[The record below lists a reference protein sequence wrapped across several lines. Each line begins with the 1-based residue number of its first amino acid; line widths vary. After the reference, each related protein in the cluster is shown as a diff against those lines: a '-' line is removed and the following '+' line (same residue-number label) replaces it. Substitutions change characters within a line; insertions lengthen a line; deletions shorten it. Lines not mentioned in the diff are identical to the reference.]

1 MGKELEILQQIHSNE
16 YVTQRDLANTV
27 GISIGAVNLLIKKM
41 LTTGL
46 IKMEKLNA
54 RTMRYILTP
63 EGMAEKTAKTYQ
75 YMVRSYN
82 NILQMQRAVISI
94 LEEQSVN
101 DIKKIYLFGED
112 DEVYKVIQM
121 VFNDKTI
128 NKNIKYEKIEN
139 LKYIIIDKNSLVLV
153 WNNYLEKIA
162 VLQNMNVINVL
173 KNII

>member
-75 YMVRSYN
+75 YIVRSYN

-121 VFNDKTI
+121 VFNDKSICQNI
-128 NKNIKYEKIEN
+128 NYKRINNIENIKQNKCVT
-139 LKYIIIDKNSLVLV
+139 VLV
-153 WNNYLEKIA
+153 WDTEKEEILSRNNIR
-162 VLQNMNVINVL
+162 NINIL
-173 KNII
+173 KQMI

>member
-75 YMVRSYN
+75 YIVRSYN

-128 NKNIKYEKIEN
+128 CQNINYKKIDTLEDITI
-139 LKYIIIDKNSLVLV
+139 YKNSLILV
-153 WNNYLEKIA
+153 WDTEKEEMLNKNGI
-162 VLQNMNVINVL
+162 
-173 KNII
+173 KNINILKHMI

>member
-16 YVTQRDLANTV
+16 YITQRDLANTV

-82 NILQMQRAVISI
+82 NILQMQRSIISI
-94 LEEQSVN
+94 LEEQSISG
-101 DIKKIYLFGED
+101 IKKIYLFGED

-128 NKNIKYEKIEN
+128 CKNINYKRINNIEDIVQN
-139 LKYIIIDKNSLVLV
+139 KKAIVLV
-153 WNNYLEKIA
+153 WDTQKEEMLNKNSI
-162 VLQNMNVINVL
+162 
-173 KNII
+173 KNINILKQII